1 MPTEMHNYDGST
13 FEVGF
18 DELLDPKD
26 AAAAL
31 RVSVPTLALWANQ
44 GRLACTRTAGNR
56 RRYYAESVRAAQL
69 NDWVRAAMTP
79 DEMAALRKQQK
90 IAQAFAPASGA

>member
-18 DELLDPKD
+18 DELIDPKD

-31 RVSVPTLALWANQ
+31 CIGVPTLALWAKQ
-44 GRLACTRTAGNR
+44 GRIAFTRTAGNR

-69 NDWVRAAMTP
+69 GDWSRAAMTP
-79 DEMAALRKQQK
+79 DQMAELRRKEK